1 MVRPFGWSEIYI
13 FLDFFKCCSDTFGR
27 PPDGFAWLKS
37 CPKCFVLVFGS
48 GWSSFLVI
56 CENFFLTAFICY
68 VHVWANLRFWSDAG
82 NSGRWHCSM
91 MGLFTSYST
100 TSEVMRVTVEDG
112 IVQWWGYL
120 RQNLTTSKVSRVTV
134 EAVSIQ
140 LGQILDFSDLP
151 SAAFGRP
158 PDDFGWLKNCL
169 KTLCLMFRRL

>member
-1 MVRPFGWSEIYI
+1 MLGPFWNIFFEKRESTRPARSPKSSNFWIFQQVLKRVLDVRFDFSRWL
-13 FLDFFKCCSDTFGR
+13 LDSSFFKCCSDTFGR

-112 IVQWWGYL
+112 IVQWWGSL
-120 RQNLTTSKVSRVTV
+120 RH
-134 EAVSIQ
+134 I
-140 LGQILDFSDLP
+140 
-151 SAAFGRP
+151 
-158 PDDFGWLKNCL
+158 
-169 KTLCLMFRRL
+169 